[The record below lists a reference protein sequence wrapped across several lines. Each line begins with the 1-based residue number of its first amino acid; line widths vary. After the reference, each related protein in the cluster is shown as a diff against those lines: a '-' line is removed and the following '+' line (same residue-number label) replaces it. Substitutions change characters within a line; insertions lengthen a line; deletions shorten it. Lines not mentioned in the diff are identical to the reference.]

1 MKKQVKEKLGIL
13 KPQSKLHR
21 KAFVPSSSTGQL
33 VERPH
38 YERSPPEIYI
48 LSQDTD
54 GHKRTQPA
62 LLPAALWRWAGCS
75 QDSTWSP
82 PRAEGQRQPTDKR
95 PHTDPGRH
103 PPSSPALPP
112 SHAAHPFPG
121 LTWPPPPQR
130 PLYTPGLSSCRPS
143 SRSQAYC
150 GWPTSSED
158 MAAAD
163 RRHPARFSS
172 GSSETAARRQPSI
185 AGSRAR
191 VGGGDAAMAAG
202 PALTQPAPIGGAAAA
217 PPDRRRPLSAAPS
230 VGRRCA
236 SRAAPAAPGR
246 PQKRRPPPLLMLI
259 SCIPTSAI
267 TALGTHSS
275 CKTASDF

>member
-95 PHTDPGRH
+95 PIRPAAPLSLPPTLPTLSLASPGR
-103 PPSSPALPP
+103 
-112 SHAAHPFPG
+112 
-121 LTWPPPPQR
+121 R
-130 PLYTPGLSSCRPS
+130 RPS
-143 SRSQAYC
+143 ARCTRPGCLPAGPAPAARRTAAGRPAARTWRPRTAATRPDS
-150 GWPTSSED
+150 
-158 MAAAD
+158 AAA
-163 RRHPARFSS
+163 
-172 GSSETAARRQPSI
+172 AARRQHGANPASPAAARGWGGATPRWPPGPPSR
-185 AGSRAR
+185 SPRR
-191 VGGGDAAMAAG
+191 LVGPRRRPPTGGD
-202 PALTQPAPIGGAAAA
+202 PS
-217 PPDRRRPLSAAPS
+217 RRRPLS
-230 VGRRCA
+230 VGGV
-236 SRAAPAAPGR
+236 PAA
-246 PQKRRPPPLLMLI
+246 QPPPRPAVLK
-259 SCIPTSAI
+259 SA
-267 TALGTHSS
+267 ARRH
-275 CKTASDF
+275 C

>member
-1 MKKQVKEKLGIL
+1 MCPARAQGNSWKGRTTKDR
-13 KPQSKLHR
+13 PQ
-21 KAFVPSSSTGQL
+21 
-33 VERPH
+33 
-38 YERSPPEIYI
+38 IYI

-191 VGGGDAAMAAG
+191 VGGRRRDGRRARPHAARADWWGRGGAPRQAATPLG
-202 PALTQPAPIGGAAAA
+202 GALCRSAVCQPRSPCRPRPSSKAPPAAAA
-217 PPDRRRPLSAAPS
+217 DPNFVYTD
-230 VGRRCA
+230 
-236 SRAAPAAPGR
+236 
-246 PQKRRPPPLLMLI
+246 
-259 SCIPTSAI
+259 
-267 TALGTHSS
+267 
-275 CKTASDF
+275 